1 MAHNGAPTS
10 EVDAVWTAGQAQAV
24 VFGVTEADLE
34 QHAEGTPLSRE
45 AVQNAADV
53 VLVCGCLKRATA
65 ALADLDRTLRAGVP
79 LFIRRIDRDSSFAD
93 EVCQALR
100 EKLLHPERPRLRA
113 YNGAGSLF
121 NWLRVAAVR
130 QAIDMKR
137 ADAPLS
143 RLFAESV
150 SHHLVTDGTSPD
162 LAVLRARY
170 GQALVDAIS
179 RGLRKLPRRHRA
191 ILRLYL
197 LGGVNIEELGRMYR
211 VHRSTIARWI
221 STAERSVF
229 DGVKSEFR
237 ERWGIATNDMVSLAR
252 VIRSQL
258 PLSLEDAL

>member
-1 MAHNGAPTS
+1 MPDNGAPAS
-10 EVDAVWTAGQAQAV
+10 EVDAVWAAARAQAV
-24 VFGVTEADLE
+24 VFGITEADLE
-34 QHAEGTPLSRE
+34 RHAAVTPLSPG
-45 AVQNAADV
+45 AVDNAADV
-53 VLVCGCLKRATA
+53 VLVCACLKKATA

-79 LFIRRIDRDSSFAD
+79 LFVRRIDGDASFAD

-113 YNGAGSLF
+113 YNGAGALF

-137 ADAPLS
+137 AEAPLS

-150 SHHLVTDGTSPD
+150 SHHLVTDRTSPD

-170 GQALVDAIS
+170 GQTLVDAIS

-197 LGGVNIEELGRMYR
+197 LGSVNIEELGRMYR
-211 VHRSTIARWI
+211 VHRSTVARWI
-221 STAERSVF
+221 STAERAVF
-229 DGVKSEFR
+229 DSVKGEFR
-237 ERWGIATNDMVSLAR
+237 ERWGIATNDMLSLAR